1 MLPVAGYIKS
11 SRMAARGW
19 SLDPPE
25 EEDEDEME
33 AEDDDEGLEEWKR
46 EELGEE

>member
-11 SRMAARGW
+11 TKMATRGW

-25 EEDEDEME
+25 AEDDEDEME
-33 AEDDDEGLEEWKR
+33 AEDEDEGLEEWER
-46 EELGEE
+46 EERGE